1 MAAGL
6 VLDRAI
12 PGAHIW
18 VELGLAACLLGTA
31 RAAGVTAAELGL
43 ARMTMPAGR
52 PCTKH
57 PTWPP
62 TRQSGYGTSSR
73 PH

>member
-1 MAAGL
+1 MNLGRPQAAEVAMAAGL

-18 VELGLAACLLGTA
+18 VELGLAPCLLGTA

-43 ARMTMPAGR
+43 AR
-52 PCTKH
+52 
-57 PTWPP
+57 
-62 TRQSGYGTSSR
+62 
-73 PH
+73 

>member
-1 MAAGL
+1 
-6 VLDRAI
+6 
-12 PGAHIW
+12 

-57 PTWPP
+57 PT
-62 TRQSGYGTSSR
+62 
-73 PH
+73 

>member
-1 MAAGL
+1 MNLGRPQAAEVAMAAGL
-6 VLDRAI
+6 VFDRAI

-57 PTWPP
+57 PT
-62 TRQSGYGTSSR
+62 
-73 PH
+73 